1 MRLFRGGA
9 MSGHS
14 ALGFFFALAII
25 VVSGDL
31 LASVLAL
38 LLAALIAQ
46 SRVDADIHSW
56 REVVLGSLLG
66 VALGALIFWL
76 TPR

>member
-1 MRLFRGGA
+1 
-9 MSGHS
+9 
-14 ALGFFFALAII
+14 
-25 VVSGDL
+25 VSGDL

-66 VALGALIFWL
+66 VGLGALIFWL